1 MSHRPQEQSSFMHR
15 PLWKHPAFWIALLVM
30 GGSSLALSAAVNYF
44 QIYLKKLPIYPPQ
57 GRLVTALPTESHSF
71 VRIGTD
77 QVMGKEIEEVLG
89 TTNYLSRF
97 YREKGNAPEKQPRI
111 LQLHLAYYTGMIDTV
126 PHVPDRCMVGA
137 GMDRKGEIVEVPIPF
152 DTSRWTPDDHV
163 PAHLRGQIYRART
176 SNNLDEKN
184 NFVNYTDLQS
194 VPFRLPRNPGDI
206 KLRAMKFA
214 DPSGENERWAGYFF
228 IANGGAVSQAEEV
241 RLLAFDLRST
251 YAYYLKVEF
260 QSEQVK
266 SAEELAALAGKFL
279 DENFAEIMRCLPDWV
294 EVEEG
299 RYPPNAGTAQTSYIL
314 PREHGVESGRA

>member
-1 MSHRPQEQSSFMHR
+1 MKAT
-15 PLWKHPAFWIALLVM
+15 PLWRHPAFWVAIGVLAA
-30 GGSSLALSAAVNYF
+30 SSFTLSAAINYF
-44 QIYLKKLPIYPPQ
+44 QIYLKKLPIYPPN
-57 GRLVTALPTESHSF
+57 GRLVNAIPTESPSF
-71 VRIGTD
+71 ARIGAD

-89 TTNYLSRF
+89 TTNYVSRF
-97 YREKGNAPEKQPRI
+97 YREKNGPAGLPPRI

-152 DTSRWTPDDHV
+152 DTARWTLDDHV
-163 PAHLRGQIYRART
+163 PDHVKGKIFRART
-176 SNNLDEKN
+176 SNNLDEGN
-184 NFVNYTDLQS
+184 QFVNYTDLQS
-194 VPFRLPRNPGDI
+194 VPFRLPRDPAAI

-214 DPSGENERWAGYFF
+214 TPDGQNQRWAGYFF
-228 IANGGAVSQAEEV
+228 IANGGAVSRAEEV

-260 QSEQVK
+260 QSEQVT
-266 SAEELAALAGKFL
+266 SAEELATMAGKFL

-299 RYPPNAGTAQTSYIL
+299 TYPPKVGVDTVKGT
-314 PREHGVESGRA
+314 